1 MGFCV
6 CSLILKIGFPAG
18 GLTGGGG
25 LGGSCLAIMKKPL
38 DLNKLKVALRKI
50 ASVPKAEVDRRIAEE
65 RKLRRASRSS

>member
-1 MGFCV
+1 
-6 CSLILKIGFPAG
+6 
-18 GLTGGGG
+18 
-25 LGGSCLAIMKKPL
+25 MKKPL